1 MEDFER
7 WLIDEVGTQTL
18 TDELKK
24 EIIER
29 VNELCDDEYEE
40 GRTEG
45 IHVAQELIIQTIQ
58 KMF

>member
-29 VNELCDDEYEE
+29 VQIVHEDAYGE
-40 GRTEG
+40 GFG
-45 IHVAQELIIQTIQ
+45 DAKDNMLDYLDSI
-58 KMF
+58 

>member
-1 MEDFER
+1 MIDFEN
-7 WLIDEVGTQTL
+7 WLEDLDIQTL

-29 VNELCDDEYEE
+29 VNELCDDEYEK